1 MASQSWWRRQER
13 QQLIEPP
20 EPASDSKQRNQNNNN
35 NNKTPHPN
43 QHQHQHQQ
51 DEEEETK
58 NDNLNSNDYETLSLA
73 DPALLVGRVLAQ
85 NVVMPE
91 PGYPPYP
98 VSLMD
103 GYCYS
108 CPFSD
113 EDNSRNDNTTNDLSS
128 KRGSSA
134 TTPTQTDAATT
145 TSSPHCT
152 HGITHAVIGHA
163 RVVNATTSSSS
174 SSSSSYPTTTTIA
187 PVVEYWDDAVYGRL
201 PTALSIVTGA
211 PLVPPYNAVI
221 PLEDCVFVTP
231 SLTPPQPVVEKNEN
245 EERPTNKTDA
255 TTRTTTR
262 TTPSIL
268 LGYLSIPH
276 KSQDSCKPNHF
287 NRWIRPV
294 GSDIAAHTQVLRQG
308 HILTPLSL
316 GLLAQCRWTFSIP
329 VQPQQPSQSKD
340 KTGRGGG
347 GPPPRQSSS
356 SSSSLPSTRRRRT
369 VLHIGLVSTGNE
381 LVNVQSSQW
390 NATASN
396 KDNASMRMMTIPDVN
411 RLVLQALLQQHFA
424 DQIQIH
430 DLGIVREEE
439 DEVEGS
445 KETAMAKCLEQAS
458 TYCDVIVTS
467 GGISKGRTDC
477 IAHLLQHNAQWRH
490 KHNVHIVLQTL
501 HMKPGKPTTVFTLPR
516 GGGDNNSNS
525 HRRCLVFALPG
536 NPVSAWVCAQLLV
549 LPSLQLV
556 FDLEEEDDDDDTIH
570 NKHNDII
577 QWKARVLPQARVHSE
592 LEAVWTH
599 DVPMD
604 PERPEYHRVRISWGP
619 QQQVYQATST
629 GLQRSSRLISVLDS
643 DGVALVPQAT
653 TTTVQQQAAP
663 PQVIAAGT
671 VCTVLLWWNHSLP
684 TRPCETSSFTVA
696 TTATTVETS
705 RHLSPSSLVY
715 PKEPSSSHHTRPSSL
730 SVTVVELVATT
741 HSTAATP
748 NLVQQVSNSLNP
760 SKSDIS
766 SKPFHVASHHVLDLN
781 DLQPRQEEE
790 EDTLNSWPAIV
801 DSTQGS
807 MGHTDLLLVVTNVE
821 SFGQPPPQQQTT
833 DNNSNKNS
841 DNAFSLH
848 SRLAHELVTRAR
860 TTTTAQHDKKSNS
873 ESPCSSNPRTTTT
886 TRMVVDHW
894 APALADQLRRGAA
907 TATHGT
913 AALWEVVVASLQIE
927 VSDADSSFQKRCCV
941 VVFLSNQGL
950 EEALRQNHVPLRH
963 ACAVGQSPHL
973 VESMTQ
979 VREDDDK
986 SGIKQMKK

>member
-13 QQLIEPP
+13 QQLVEPP
-20 EPASDSKQRNQNNNN
+20 EPTSDSKQLNQHNN
-35 NNKTPHPN
+35 NNKTPHPK
-43 QHQHQHQQ
+43 QQQQQQ

-58 NDNLNSNDYETLSLA
+58 NDNLNSNAYETLSLA

-108 CPFSD
+108 CPFSND
-113 EDNSRNDNTTNDLSS
+113 DNSSNDNTTNDLSS
-128 KRGSSA
+128 KRGSRS
-134 TTPTQTDAATT
+134 TTPTQTDSATT
-145 TSSPHCT
+145 TTSPHCT

-163 RVVNATTSSSS
+163 RVVNATTLNSSSS
-174 SSSSSYPTTTTIA
+174 PYPATRSVA

-221 PLEDCVFVTP
+221 PLEDCVFVAS
-231 SLTPPQPVVEKNEN
+231 SLTQPQSVAEKEN
-245 EERPTNKTDA
+245 EENPTNKTDA
-255 TTRTTTR
+255 TTTTTTR

-276 KSQDSCKPNHF
+276 KSQDSCKPTHF

-308 HILTPLSL
+308 HLLTPLSL

-340 KTGRGGG
+340 KTGGG
-347 GPPPRQSSS
+347 GPPPRQSL
-356 SSSSLPSTRRRRT
+356 SLPSTRRRRR

-390 NATASN
+390 SATASLLS
-396 KDNASMRMMTIPDVN
+396 NASMMMTIPDVN

-445 KETAMAKCLEQAS
+445 IETAMAKCLEKAS

-477 IAHLLQHNAQWRH
+477 IAHLLHNNAEWRH
-490 KHNVHIVLQTL
+490 KHHVHILLQTL

-525 HRRCLVFALPG
+525 RRRCLVFALPG

-556 FDLEEEDDDDDTIH
+556 FDLEEEEEENDDDTIH
-570 NKHNDII
+570 NKRDDII
-577 QWKARVLPQARVHSE
+577 QWKARVLPQARVHTE

-599 DVPMD
+599 AVPMD
-604 PERPEYHRVRISWGP
+604 SERPEYHRVRISWDP
-619 QQQVYQATST
+619 QQKVYQATST
-629 GLQRSSRLISVLDS
+629 GVQRSSRLISVLDS
-643 DGVALVPQAT
+643 DGVALVPQAS
-653 TTTVQQQAAP
+653 TTTVQQQP
-663 PQVIAAGT
+663 PPVIATGT
-671 VCTVLLWWNHSLP
+671 VCTVLLWWNHSLS
-684 TRPCETSSFTVA
+684 TRPCKTSSFTVA
-696 TTATTVETS
+696 TTTTTVDTS

-715 PKEPSSSHHTRPSSL
+715 PKEPSSSHHTRPSSV
-730 SVTVVELVATT
+730 SVTVVELVATS
-741 HSTAATP
+741 HSSVPTAATP
-748 NLVQQVSNSLNP
+748 NLVQRVSNSLNP
-760 SKSDIS
+760 FKSDIS
-766 SKPFHVASHHVLDLN
+766 SKPFHVASHHVLGLN

-790 EDTLNSWPAIV
+790 EVALNSWPAIV

-807 MGHTDLLLVVTNVE
+807 MRHTDLLLVVTNVE
-821 SFGQPPPQQQTT
+821 SFGQPQQQQQTT
-833 DNNSNKNS
+833 DNNNNKNS

-873 ESPCSSNPRTTTT
+873 ESPRSNTRTTTTT